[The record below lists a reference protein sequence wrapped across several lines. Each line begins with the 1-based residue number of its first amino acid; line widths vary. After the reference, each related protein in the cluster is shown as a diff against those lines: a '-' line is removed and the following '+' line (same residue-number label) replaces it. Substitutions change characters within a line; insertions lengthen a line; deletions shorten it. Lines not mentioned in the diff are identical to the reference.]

1 MQQVQTDFPIG
12 TVIVPSSSLT
22 RFAAFW
28 MSLESVKVPIGTHLI
43 VQMGADIPYQLNEG
57 IRGMIGDW
65 IWILGDDH
73 TFDPD
78 VLMKLLAREKD
89 VIMPIVPRR
98 DPPFKPVLIHG
109 PLRPNMQ
116 LYNWADLPSSGLFQ
130 LPKGDP
136 AGQACMLVRRKVLGR
151 LGDPWFEGGK
161 LIPGRLMEDMYFVKR
176 LHDLD
181 IPIWID
187 CDLVVGHI
195 ANITILPYNHKG
207 KWYASYRDKGK
218 PILWDDPVELE
229 KPIQIETKPLC
240 DPQLFT
246 TSRFV
251 NTEKSWEEIVN
262 EQP

>member
-1 MQQVQTDFPIG
+1 MQHVKTDYPFG

-28 MSLESVKVPIGTHLI
+28 MSLERLQVPEGTHLI

-57 IRGMIGDW
+57 IRSMVGDW
-65 IWILGDDH
+65 VWILGDDH
-73 TFDPD
+73 TFDHD
-78 VLMKLLAREKD
+78 VLLKLLAREKD
-89 VIMPIVPRR
+89 AVMPIVPRR

-109 PLRPNMQ
+109 PLRANMK
-116 LYNWADLPSSGLFQ
+116 LYDWADLPSNGLFQ

-136 AGQACMLVRRKVLGR
+136 AGQACMLVRRKVLGQ

-195 ANITILPYNHKG
+195 ANITILPYNYQG
-207 KWYASYRDKGK
+207 KWYAGYRDKGN
-218 PILWDDPVELE
+218 PVLWDDPIE
-229 KPIQIETKPLC
+229 KETLLKDESKPLF
-240 DPQLFT
+240 DPRFFT
-246 TSRFV
+246 TSRFAAPK
-251 NTEKSWEEIVN
+251 KSWEETVN